1 MVTKS
6 MITIRNTVW
15 YGMMILVL
23 STLLTSCS
31 DKRVLDERIAMNEVA
46 YFLENNPV
54 YETAELNYGEVRFR
68 QRNDSARLD
77 SYKHLE
83 DYGYLRMEL
92 LKEKKRFL
100 SKDSTFTYH
109 IYLTDKSIPYVL
121 DKTDTKAV
129 VRTFYYEL
137 DDSQEAHIE
146 QTGKNR
152 AKVTVTLNRRETDFA
167 MFAPKSTGSNAS
179 FIKKSYTFRF
189 DENSGWR
196 IAK

>member
-1 MVTKS
+1 MVKES
-6 MITIRNTVW
+6 MIKFRNTVW
-15 YGMMILVL
+15 YGTIVLAFAILMA
-23 STLLTSCS
+23 SCS
-31 DKRVLDERIAMNEVA
+31 DNRVLDERIAMNEVA

-54 YETAELNYGEVRFR
+54 YETAELPYGEVRFK
-68 QRNDSARLD
+68 QQNDSSRLD

-83 DYGYLRMEL
+83 QYGYLRMEL

-109 IYLTDKSIPYVL
+109 IYLTDKSIPHVL
-121 DKTDTKAV
+121 DKTDTKAT
-129 VRTFYYEL
+129 VRTYYYEL
-137 DDSQEAHIE
+137 DDTQEALIE

-167 MFAPKSTGSNAS
+167 MFAQKTTGSNSS